1 MADFYVRIDPLKKKS
16 AFQWHWA
23 TRLQKQVAFL
33 VFEVGNQMTDAL
45 KEPQI
50 LLV

>member
-1 MADFYVRIDPLKKKS
+1 MDPLKKKS

-23 TRLQKQVAFL
+23 ARLRKQVAFL

>member
-1 MADFYVRIDPLKKKS
+1 MADAYVHMDPLEKKS
-16 AFQWHWA
+16 ALQWHRA
-23 TRLQKQVAFL
+23 ARLCKQVTFL